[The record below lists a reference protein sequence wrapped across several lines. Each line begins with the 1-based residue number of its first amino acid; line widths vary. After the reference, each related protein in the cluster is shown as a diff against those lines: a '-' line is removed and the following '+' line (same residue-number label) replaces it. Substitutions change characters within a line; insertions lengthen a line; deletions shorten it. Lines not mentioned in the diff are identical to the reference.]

1 MADERLPKNEE
12 QWRQKLTPD
21 QYRILR
27 ERGTEVPFSGEYT
40 GYHGDGTF
48 SCAGCGQQLFEA
60 GTKFDSGTGWPSFDQ
75 AIPGSVELRPD
86 RSHGMNR
93 TEVVCSRCGSHLGHV
108 FEDGPT
114 QTTGQRYCIN
124 SACLRL
130 EDKGG

>member
-1 MADERLPKNEE
+1 MDGEPIPQTDE

-27 ERGTEVPFSGEYT
+27 ERGTEVPFSGEYAR
-40 GYHGDGTF
+40 YHGGGTF

-75 AIPGSVELRPD
+75 AIPGSIEERPD
-86 RSHGMNR
+86 SSYGLNR
-93 TEVVCSRCGSHLGHV
+93 TEVVCSRCGGHLGHI
-108 FEDGPT
+108 FKDSST
-114 QTTGQRYCIN
+114 KTGDYYCVN

-130 EDKGG
+130 GE